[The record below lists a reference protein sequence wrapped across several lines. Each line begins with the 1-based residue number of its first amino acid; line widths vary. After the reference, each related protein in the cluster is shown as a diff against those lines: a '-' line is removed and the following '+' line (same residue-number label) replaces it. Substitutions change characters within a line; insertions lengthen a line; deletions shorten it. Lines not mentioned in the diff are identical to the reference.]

1 MRILVVGAGGREH
14 ALLWKLSQSP
24 RCGELYCAPGNGG
37 TAKLAENLSVRSNDI
52 DGLVQTALDHRIDLV
67 VVGPEEPLSL
77 GLADRLR
84 ARGVPVFG
92 NSAAATRIESSK
104 SFAKEVMAAAGIPT
118 ARSVVVQDLLVGLTA
133 LGQFDLPV
141 VIKADG
147 LAAGKG
153 VVVALSRD
161 EARYVLTAFL
171 EDRALGQAG
180 TTVVIEE
187 CLVGQEVSVHALVSG
202 ESIVALPTSCDHKRV
217 NDGDKGPNTGGM
229 GAFAPAQTV
238 TAETEETIRR
248 TILEPLAR
256 EMKTR
261 GAPLQGALYPGLML
275 TAEGPM
281 VIEFN
286 ARLGDPETQVMMP
299 LLDADL
305 ADLLMAVA
313 SDALDAFPP
322 PVAAPGAAVGVVL
335 ASGGYPGPFLSGIP
349 ISGLDRVPDD
359 LLVFHSGTRVG
370 DDGGLVTSGGR
381 VMTVVGTGADV
392 AIATG
397 RAYAGVA
404 EITFEGMHVR
414 KDIARQKR

>member
-1 MRILVVGAGGREH
+1 MRILVIGSGGREH

-24 RCGELYCAPGNGG
+24 RCSALFCAPGNGG
-37 TAKLAENLSVRSNDI
+37 TAALAENLPVRANDV
-52 DGLVQTALDHRIDLV
+52 DGLVQAAADLRIDLV

-84 ARGVPVFG
+84 AAGLPVFG

-118 ARSVVVQDLLVGLTA
+118 ARSVVVQDLLVGLTV

-153 VVVALSRD
+153 VVVVENRD
-161 EARYVLTAFL
+161 EARLVLTAFL

-180 TTVVIEE
+180 ATVVIEE
-187 CLVGQEVSVHALVSG
+187 CLFGQEVSVHALVSG
-202 ESIVALPTSCDHKRV
+202 EAIVSLPTSCDHKRIG
-217 NDGDKGPNTGGM
+217 DGDTGPNTGGM
-229 GAFAPAQTV
+229 GAFAPALSV
-238 TAETEETIRR
+238 SGETEERIRR

-256 EMKTR
+256 ELAAR
-261 GAPLQGALYPGLML
+261 GTPLQGALYPGLML
-275 TAEGPM
+275 TADGPK

-286 ARLGDPETQVMMP
+286 ARMGDPETQVMLP

-305 ADLLMAVA
+305 ADLLMTVA
-313 SDALDAFPP
+313 TGTL
-322 PVAAPGAAVGVVL
+322 AAHPRPTTVSGVAVGVVL
-335 ASGGYPGPFLSGIP
+335 ASGGYPGPFLSGMP
-349 ISGLDRVPDD
+349 IFGLDRVPSD
-359 LLVFHSGTRVG
+359 LLVFHAGTRKG
-370 DDGGLVTSGGR
+370 DDGTLVTNGGR
-381 VMTVVGTGADV
+381 VLTVVGTEADV
-392 AIATG
+392 ATASE

-404 EITFEGMHVR
+404 EISFDAMHAR
-414 KDIARQKR
+414 TDIARGAR